1 MLNTDLITFVLH
13 FQLLNVAESL
23 LLESYLLF
31 KISPES
37 LHSLI
42 KSVHNFLTAEGSLNC
57 LEIFICNT

>member
-42 KSVHNFLTAEGSLNC
+42 KSAHNFLTAEGSLNC